1 MADVGVRARAHR
13 RRPRTSTCS
22 AASGRS
28 NPKDER
34 LFALAEVREL
44 TIVRDEN
51 GRVVS
56 LPELEH
62 MLAEALEAL
71 RRFQARR
78 SPRERL
84 LWNRVRLNVW
94 PPIDL
99 APERRAR

>member
-1 MADVGVRARAHR
+1 M
-13 RRPRTSTCS
+13 
-22 AASGRS
+22 
-28 NPKDER
+28 
-34 LFALAEVREL
+34 
-44 TIVRDEN
+44 RDEN

-94 PPIDL
+94 PDDRPR
-99 APERRAR
+99 ARRRRAR